1 MKINTFL
8 IFIILSV
15 LTIISLFITS
25 RYIITIDVLYNSLS
39 DQLIKEQF
47 LKFIDSQEKFEWIKY
62 LFAPIIILFRSFL
75 VSSCL
80 SMGVFFYNTEI
91 DVAFKKIFRITLI
104 GELVFIIAEYTKVSY
119 FLLKKSS
126 YLLEDIQKFYPL
138 SAINITGYDGLNS
151 WWVYPLQILNLF
163 ELTYWV
169 VLAFLIGKEIKKNTD
184 KGFSIVATSYGIG
197 LLIWVIVI
205 MFLTINLS

>member
-75 VSSCL
+75 VASCL

-104 GELVFIIAEYTKVSY
+104 GEFVSKNNNFILMY
-119 FLLKKSS
+119 F
-126 YLLEDIQKFYPL
+126 
-138 SAINITGYDGLNS
+138 
-151 WWVYPLQILNLF
+151 
-163 ELTYWV
+163 
-169 VLAFLIGKEIKKNTD
+169 
-184 KGFSIVATSYGIG
+184 
-197 LLIWVIVI
+197 
-205 MFLTINLS
+205 